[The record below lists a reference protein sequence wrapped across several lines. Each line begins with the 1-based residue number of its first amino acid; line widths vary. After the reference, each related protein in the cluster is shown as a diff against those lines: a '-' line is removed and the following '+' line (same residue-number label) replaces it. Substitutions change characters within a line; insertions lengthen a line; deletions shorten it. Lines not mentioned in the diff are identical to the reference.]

1 MSILQVI
8 QPAPRQNCS
17 RCHHIVKCRWRRTP
31 RGNPLSDRN
40 DTINLLVCRIK
51 MDINKNM
58 STKSLLQLF
67 RPGMVNL
74 VSHAKKRSGSARVD
88 FDDML
93 MEMQS
98 FAIESIIKKY
108 RIGELNPIT
117 NFLFDPKSGYLT
129 KWAKWYVTKAM
140 RFDVRHQLMGASP
153 YGDDNG
159 TDDYLDSMYDGGDE
173 DGTPRHTV
181 TGALRES
188 IDESYTETYA
198 NEDTRTMA
206 QEVMEII
213 DDGVTL
219 NANEYRVLKFCL
231 QNANEGNE
239 IRMVD
244 GLHINMARSM
254 GVSRPR
260 VTRLY
265 KRGRDKLIVA
275 CAHLKKEFMN
285 G

>member
-1 MSILQVI
+1 
-8 QPAPRQNCS
+8 
-17 RCHHIVKCRWRRTP
+17 
-31 RGNPLSDRN
+31 
-40 DTINLLVCRIK
+40 
-51 MDINKNM
+51 
-58 STKSLLQLF
+58 
-67 RPGMVNL
+67 MVNL
-74 VSHAKKRSGSARVD
+74 VSGAKKRSGSARVD

-98 FAIESIIKKY
+98 FTIESIIKKY

-117 NFLFDPKSGYLT
+117 NFLFDQKSGYLT

-140 RFDVRHQLMGASP
+140 RFDIRHQLMGASP

-159 TDDYLDSMYDGGDE
+159 TDDYLDAMYDGGDD

-188 IDESYTETYA
+188 VDESYVEAYA
-198 NEDTRTMA
+198 SEDTRTMA
-206 QEVMEII
+206 QEVMDII

-244 GLHINMARSM
+244 GLHIHMARAM

-265 KRGRDKLIVA
+265 KRGRDKLVVA
-275 CAHLKKEFMN
+275 CEHLKKEF
-285 G
+285 